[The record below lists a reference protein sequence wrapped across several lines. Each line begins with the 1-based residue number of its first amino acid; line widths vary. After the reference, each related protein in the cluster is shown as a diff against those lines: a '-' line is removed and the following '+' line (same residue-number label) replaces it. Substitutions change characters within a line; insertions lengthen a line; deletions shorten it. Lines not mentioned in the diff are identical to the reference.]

1 MKAVLLLV
9 AVHFL
14 IMHQSKKNEQSHI
27 NKEMKSINPSTL
39 LSSKQYSPQ
48 TISPLYYY
56 PGISELKGYSANN
69 WDIK

>member
-27 NKEMKSINPSTL
+27 IKEMKSIHSSTL

-48 TISPLYYY
+48 TIAPFYYY
-56 PGISELKGYSANN
+56 PGISELKGYAASNR
-69 WDIK
+69 DIK